1 MTTSAPSVRLALPRD
16 AARIAVLQIAAA
28 TEQLGDDAKELLGTS
43 SLEELAQR
51 WHFAITRPPLATMRV
66 LVATL
71 PVEGAEQ
78 PQIVGY
84 AVTGPS
90 DDEDADAA
98 AGIIAEFAIAEA
110 YRRQGHG
117 SRLLNACV
125 DTLRADGFTSCTIWL
140 DTTNDAL
147 RAFLVEAGF
156 VADGAFR
163 ELDDEPLHLRQL
175 RLVTQI

>member
-28 TEQLGDDAKELLGTS
+28 TEQLGEQANALLGTD
-43 SLEELAQR
+43 LMEDVITR
-51 WHFAITRPPLATMRV
+51 WQFAITRPPLATMRV
-66 LVATL
+66 LVATQA
-71 PVEGAEQ
+71 VEGQDQ

-90 DDEDADAA
+90 DDEDADASS
-98 AGIIAEFAIAEA
+98 GIIAEFTIGEA

-117 SRLLNACV
+117 SRLLHACV
-125 DTLRADGFTSCTIWL
+125 DTLRADGFSHCTTWL
-140 DTTNDAL
+140 DTTNDPL
-147 RAFLVEAGF
+147 RTFLVEAGF

-175 RLVTQI
+175 RLITQI